1 MRVHFREKPW
11 DLYWLVGYTII
22 VAGFLLVLGVGSL
35 PAILFVLFAPGYVV
49 VAALF
54 PGSKEINWVERL
66 ALSFGM
72 SIAIVPLL
80 GLALNFTPFGIRFAP
95 IVVTIALF
103 TVLCG
108 GAAWFRRM
116 RMPSPDRLSA
126 TFDVSVPAWRDY
138 SLSDRILTAA
148 LVASIVMAASALAYI
163 VASPSSQHRFTEFY
177 ILGPSGNASGYP
189 TTLKVSQPGS
199 LILGLANHE
208 SATVRYAVRIDLV
221 GVRIVYNATS
231 GFNETV
237 DANRTTL
244 SLVNTTLADGRNWT
258 QLYTFS
264 ISSIGLWKL
273 QFLLFKDDILASQA
287 FPQIFIRV
295 S

>member
-1 MRVHFREKPW
+1 MANLRITIPVSRAGCYCPANDRAGLLEVERRSLKCLRSSSKLARGKGLRKTGWLSPGGSLMRVHFREKPW
-11 DLYWLVGYTII
+11 DLYWLVGYTIV

-163 VASPSSQHRFTEFY
+163 VASPSSQHRFPEFY
-177 ILGPSGNASGYP
+177 ILGPSR
-189 TTLKVSQPGS
+189 
-199 LILGLANHE
+199 H
-208 SATVRYAVRIDLV
+208 
-221 GVRIVYNATS
+221 
-231 GFNETV
+231 
-237 DANRTTL
+237 
-244 SLVNTTLADGRNWT
+244 
-258 QLYTFS
+258 
-264 ISSIGLWKL
+264 
-273 QFLLFKDDILASQA
+273 
-287 FPQIFIRV
+287 
-295 S
+295 